1 MQYID
6 LYKNLRNQITAQPAE
21 ILPNPHVRV
30 HNIDFHSAHAHILP
44 GIPVHHCQPHNLTVK
59 DEANSATRCYPI
71 REETL
76 LAESD
81 DIAFGRSHCT
91 ESAALFLRGH
101 DAYIEENQQFR
112 IHIFTPATRQKT
124 PTNGDPADG
133 GTVESNPAE
142 GGPAESNTAEAILLF
157 HGFNEKSWQK
167 YYPWAQALV
176 NQTGMAVILFPMA
189 FHMNRAP
196 LAWSDRRLMFDE
208 SEKRVAQC
216 PGIYASS
223 FVNAAIS
230 IRLHT
235 NPQRFL
241 WSGLQSY
248 HDVVQFIGNTR
259 QGLYPMLGT
268 DTRFHLFAY
277 SIGGLLAQTLLMT
290 NPGGHFTTSKLCLFC
305 SGAAFSRMT
314 PINKAIM
321 DSETE
326 QALYRYILRYL
337 EQHLAQDPW
346 LRHFLQE
353 PELHPEGY
361 NFLSLLNYNKMCQ
374 ERETAFHQLA
384 GRIYAI
390 ALENDSVIPYYEVTS
405 TLQGRKRDIPI
416 RVDIDHFPYPY
427 KHEEPFPAREAIA
440 SQVDEAFRNT
450 FAKFAAFYKA

>member
-6 LYKNLRNQITAQPAE
+6 LYKNLRNQISTHPPQ
-21 ILPNPHVRV
+21 IYPNPDIRV
-30 HNIDFHSAHAHILP
+30 DNIDFCSNHCHILP
-44 GIPVHHCQPHNLTVK
+44 GSPVHHCQPHNLTVK
-59 DEANSATRCYPI
+59 DEAYSHPRYYPI
-71 REETL
+71 HEESLYITEP
-76 LAESD
+76 AD
-81 DIAFGRSHCT
+81 VAFGQQECT
-91 ESAALFLRGH
+91 DSAGILLRGK
-101 DAYIEENQQFR
+101 DAHIEENQQFK
-112 IHIFTPATRQKT
+112 IHIFTPATRKKT
-124 PTNGDPADG
+124 PENG
-133 GTVESNPAE
+133 NC
-142 GGPAESNTAEAILLF
+142 EAILLF

-167 YYPWAQALV
+167 YFPWAQALV
-176 NQTGMAVILFPMA
+176 ERTGMSVILFPIA

-196 LAWSDRRLMFDE
+196 LAWSDRRLMFAE

-230 IRLHT
+230 IRLQT

-248 HDVVQFIGNTR
+248 YDVVQFIENTR
-259 QGLYPMLGT
+259 QGLYPILDT
-268 DTRFHLFAY
+268 TTRFHLFAY

-290 NPGGHFTTSKLCLFC
+290 NPGGHFETSKLCLFC

-314 PINKAIM
+314 PVNKAIM

-326 QALYRYILRYL
+326 QALYRYIIRYL
-337 EQHLAQDPW
+337 DQHLAGDPW
-346 LRHFLQE
+346 LGHFLQE
-353 PELHPEGY
+353 PGLHPEGY
-361 NFLSLLNYNKMCQ
+361 NFLSLLNYNKLCD
-374 ERETAFHQLA
+374 ERETAFRRLS

-416 RVDIDHFPYPY
+416 RVDIDHFTYPY

-440 SQVDEAFRNT
+440 PQVDEAFRNT
-450 FAKFAAFYKA
+450 FAKFSAFYNQDI

>member
-1 MQYID
+1 MQYIE
-6 LYKNLRNQITAQPAE
+6 LYKNLRNSLTTQPPQIS
-21 ILPNPHVRV
+21 PNPDVRV
-30 HNIDFHSAHAHILP
+30 YNIDFRSTHCHILP
-44 GIPVHHCQPHNLTVK
+44 GSPVHHCEQHNLTL
-59 DEANSATRCYPI
+59 
-71 REETL
+71 EEKL
-76 LAESD
+76 LAADHNGTATKEGITNDPDGTASKE
-81 DIAFGRSHCT
+81 SHCT
-91 ESAALFLRGH
+91 ENADALLKGH
-101 DAYIEENQQFR
+101 DALLEENQQFR
-112 IHIFTPATRQKT
+112 IHIFQPISEKAAEEK
-124 PTNGDPADG
+124 
-133 GTVESNPAE
+133 PAE
-142 GGPAESNTAEAILLF
+142 EKHGAENSTQEKPTQEAILLF

-167 YYPWAQALV
+167 YYPWAQYLAEH
-176 NQTGMAVILFPMA
+176 TGKAVVLFPMA

-196 LAWSDRRLMFDE
+196 LDWSDRRLMFDE

-230 IRLHT
+230 IRLQT

-248 HDVVQFIGNTR
+248 HDVVQFIENTR
-259 QGLYPMLGT
+259 QGLYPMLST
-268 DTRFHLFAY
+268 TTRFHLFAY

-290 NPGGHFTTSKLCLFC
+290 NPGGHFEASKLCLFC

-326 QALYRYILRYL
+326 QALYRYIIRYL
-337 EQHLAQDPW
+337 DQHLAQDLW

-361 NFLSLLNYNKMCQ
+361 NFLSLLNYNKMCDA
-374 ERETAFHQLA
+374 REAAFRSLA

-416 RVDIDHFPYPY
+416 RVDTDHYTYPY
-427 KHEEPFPAREAIA
+427 KHEEPFPARENLAP
-440 SQVDEAFRNT
+440 QVNEAFETT
-450 FAKFAAFYKA
+450 FAKFAAFYNQ